1 MTQYACSVDVEVPRA
16 EGEIPHYLP
25 NRNPFQ
31 LEHAIKNRL
40 PAETVLGGAETMYPE
55 YQQKLRTLPN
65 ATAPSPAAAS
75 GRGSR

>member
-1 MTQYACSVDVEVPRA
+1 MPRA

-25 NRNPFQ
+25 NRNPFL

-55 YQQKLRTLPN
+55 YQQKLKTLPN
-65 ATAPSPAAAS
+65 ATAPPPGAGAAA
-75 GRGSR
+75 GRGGR